1 MNDTQKLLVQ
11 ASFEKVIRIA
21 DVAAELFYARLFML
35 DPALKPMFRGDM
47 KAQGKK
53 LMDALRAVVHGIQRP
68 EKIAP
73 ILRDLGRRHVAYG
86 VKDEHYGVVGS
97 ALLWTLER
105 GLGDDATPDVLSA
118 WASAY
123 DLVATVMKEGAAE
136 VCTPSRAVIR
146 PSAAA
151 PLSVRGAPLSVR
163 GAPHSVRRPMLA
175 EPPSVRMG

>member
-11 ASFEKVIRIA
+11 ASFDKVVSIA

-35 DPALKPMFRGDM
+35 DPSLKPMFRGDM

-53 LMDALRAVVHGIQRP
+53 LMNALRAVVHGIQRP
-68 EKIAP
+68 EKIVP

-86 VKDEHYGVVGS
+86 VKDEHYGVVGA

-118 WASAY
+118 WAAAY

-136 VCTPSRAVIR
+136 VCTPSRAALR
-146 PSAAA
+146 PSAA
-151 PLSVRGAPLSVR
+151 G
-163 GAPHSVRRPMLA
+163 PHSVRRPMLA